1 MTSNLLH
8 IAESSHE
15 AQIDEEKLKFI
26 CSKHNIWD
34 YFKMSKSQYLSYS
47 NNEKMQMLHR
57 FYNELVLI
65 WYGQG
70 MLFVCC
76 KNCVWFQK
84 QDCLRCKVNVI
95 YCTCSFDDEEF
106 FSPIKKNSTMNRRK
120 REKKFW
126 SKKWSQLWYNYQ
138 WNEKSTFFYKR

>member
-15 AQIDEEKLKFI
+15 AQIDEEKLRFI

-47 NNEKMQMLHR
+47 NNEKMQMLNR

-65 WYGQG
+65 
-70 MLFVCC
+70 
-76 KNCVWFQK
+76 
-84 QDCLRCKVNVI
+84 
-95 YCTCSFDDEEF
+95 
-106 FSPIKKNSTMNRRK
+106 
-120 REKKFW
+120 
-126 SKKWSQLWYNYQ
+126 
-138 WNEKSTFFYKR
+138 